1 MRHEREGLPLK
12 PTFPDT
18 QTNETNTMSTTIRT
32 FTRLASAVAAVGLAA
47 STALAD
53 THIWTGLGA
62 SGVWSDTHNWDNGA
76 APYSGEPAPCILRFP
91 SMAAQTFNTN
101 DITGLLVDELRI
113 ERAGYILDLGDLR
126 LVSILT
132 MVSPFPGQSRLY
144 GSPALAKD
152 PSIEIDGDLELVTFA
167 DVGETGGGYGFTKL
181 GKGKL
186 TLSGKNTFEGRVTVS
201 EGILAATHPAAL
213 GTTAEGTVVDSGA
226 TLSMEGN
233 LVIADETLTLNG
245 MGYTGQGAFGGNAS
259 DVWTGPVLLAGN
271 SAIFSD
277 SGADLHITGRIAGT
291 GALQKSGPGRLSLDG
306 TEDNSFVGP
315 LTVSDGLLVL
325 NKTNAL
331 AVPGALVISDNTA
344 NATARPVGPEQ
355 IANNASVT
363 VNPLGRLEMLV
374 DSFETIAGLSG
385 LGEVTFDHGTL
396 VVGANNANATF
407 RGQLKGAGNGGHT
420 NLIKIG
426 TGNFQL
432 LNNTHT
438 HDGATI
444 VRAGLFRMD
453 ATQLA
458 SMILVEDG
466 GTLGGF
472 GTCGAVQV
480 NTRGRVTG
488 SHVGPTARL
497 TVGSIPFSP
506 GAVLHADLGGT
517 TAGTGHDQLR
527 VTGGQN
533 LNNASLHVNYKYAGS
548 PGDTFVILDNQNAS
562 PINGTFAG
570 LPEGTV
576 FTTNGIGFR
585 ITYVGGNGNDV
596 ALTLLSQA
604 VPAEIKIIEHIS
616 GQAKM
621 LATGSIGFTYNVQ
634 ANDNLGN
641 PNNWVFIGT
650 AIVGGAG
657 TMAFTDLD
665 AANYPHRFYRFV
677 LP

>member
-1 MRHEREGLPLK
+1 
-12 PTFPDT
+12 
-18 QTNETNTMSTTIRT
+18 MSTTFRT
-32 FTRLASAVAAVGLAA
+32 FTRIASAVAAVSLAA
-47 STALAD
+47 GTALAD
-53 THIWTGLGA
+53 SHIWTGLGGSA
-62 SGVWSDTHNWDNGA
+62 VWSDAHNWDNGA
-76 APYSGEPAPCILRFP
+76 APYSGEPSPCILRFP

-101 DITGLLVDELRI
+101 DITGLVVDDMRI
-113 ERAGYILDLGDLR
+113 ERAGYILDLGDLQ
-126 LVSILT
+126 LVSSIT

-152 PSIEIDGDLELVTFA
+152 PNIEIDGDLELVTFA
-167 DVGETGGGYGFTKL
+167 DVGETGGGHGFTKL

-186 TLSGKNTFEGRVTVS
+186 TLSGKNTFEGLVTVS
-201 EGILAATHPAAL
+201 AGILAATHPAAL

-226 TLSMEGN
+226 TLSLEGN

-245 MGYTGQGAFGGNAS
+245 MGYSGQGAFGGNGS
-259 DVWTGPVLLAGN
+259 DVWTGPVILAGN
-271 SAIFSD
+271 SGIFSD
-277 SGADLHITGRIAGT
+277 SGGDVHITGRIGGT
-291 GALQKSGPGRLSLDG
+291 GALQKSGPGRVSLDG
-306 TEDNSFVGP
+306 TEDNSWVGS
-315 LTVSDGLLVL
+315 LTVTEGLLVL

-344 NATARPVGPEQ
+344 NAAARPVGPEQ
-355 IANNASVT
+355 IANNATVT
-363 VNPLGRLEMLV
+363 VNPLGRLEMLA
-374 DSFETIAGLSG
+374 DSFETIAALSG

-396 VVGANNANATF
+396 IVGANNANATF

-438 HDGATI
+438 HDGVTI
-444 VRAGLFRMD
+444 ARGGLLRQD
-453 ATQLA
+453 ATLQA
-458 SMILVEDG
+458 SLIIVEDG

-488 SHVGPTARL
+488 SSVGGAARL

-506 GAVLHADLGGT
+506 GAVFHADLAGT
-517 TAGTGHDQLR
+517 TAGTTHDQLR

-533 LNNASLHVNYKYAGS
+533 LNNAFLNVNYNYAGS

-562 PINGTFAG
+562 PINGAFAG
-570 LPEGTV
+570 LPEGAV
-576 FTTNGIGFR
+576 FTTNGIAFR
-585 ITYVGGNGNDV
+585 ITYVGGTGNDV
-596 ALTLLSQA
+596 ALTLLPPA
-604 VPAEIKIIEHIS
+604 VPAEIKIIEYIS

-621 LATGSIGFTYNVQ
+621 LATGSIGITYNVQ

-641 PNNWVFIGT
+641 LNNWVPIGT
-650 AIVGGAG
+650 AVVGGAG

-665 AANYPHRFYRFV
+665 AVNYPHRFYRFV